1 MTDDTRETT
10 EESAASTGEFGVDVA
25 VLREEVRHHYA
36 QVAVAPSEEY
46 HFHTGRR
53 AALQVGYDADVLDG
67 VPYQALEAFAGI
79 AHPFHFGLPDLGEK
93 VVDIGSGSGTDAMIA
108 ARAVGDGGSVIGV
121 DMTSEMLELARRTAA
136 EAGISNVEFR
146 QGLAEDLPVED
157 GWADL
162 VISNGVL
169 NLVPDKVGAYKEVMR
184 ILRPGGR
191 IQIGHIC
198 VDKPVPESA
207 KRDIDLWTG

>member
-1 MTDDTRETT
+1 MTDDTQQQI
-10 EESAASTGEFGVDVA
+10 EEAASAGDFGVDVS

-36 QVAVAPSEEY
+36 QVAVAPTDEY

-67 VPYQALEAFAGI
+67 VPDRALEAFAGI
-79 AHPFHFGLPDLGEK
+79 AHPFHFGLPAEGEK

-121 DMTSEMLELARRTAA
+121 DMTSEMLELARSTASA
-136 EAGISNVEFR
+136 AGIGNVEFR
-146 QGLAEDLPVED
+146 EGLAESLPVDD

-162 VISNGVL
+162 IISNGVL
-169 NLVPDKVGAYKEVMR
+169 NLVPDKVGAYREVMR
-184 ILRPGGR
+184 VLRPGGR
-191 IQIGHIC
+191 IQIGDIC